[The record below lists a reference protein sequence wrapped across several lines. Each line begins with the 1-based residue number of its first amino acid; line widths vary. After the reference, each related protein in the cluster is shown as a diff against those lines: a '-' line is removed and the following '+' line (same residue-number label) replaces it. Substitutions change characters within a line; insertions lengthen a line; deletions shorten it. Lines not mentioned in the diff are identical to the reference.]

1 METVSDIFAF
11 LKSIIV
17 SAGDLVVKAADVVI
31 VEEPFLQGVQA
42 TVAVMLMLKY
52 REALTSAIA
61 RVPILGSGSAWL
73 VRKSEALAVDLYGKA
88 RDLVMKGYDASLG
101 RLIAAIMRKD
111 KQIKED

>member
-11 LKSIIV
+11 LKSVFV

-42 TVAVMLMLKY
+42 TIAVMLAFKY
-52 REALTSAIA
+52 REALTSAIS
-61 RVPILGSGSAWL
+61 RVPILGSGIAWL
-73 VRKSEALAVDLYGKA
+73 ARKGEALVADLYGKA
-88 RDLVMKGYDASLG
+88 RDLVKKGYDASLG

-111 KQIKED
+111 KEIKED